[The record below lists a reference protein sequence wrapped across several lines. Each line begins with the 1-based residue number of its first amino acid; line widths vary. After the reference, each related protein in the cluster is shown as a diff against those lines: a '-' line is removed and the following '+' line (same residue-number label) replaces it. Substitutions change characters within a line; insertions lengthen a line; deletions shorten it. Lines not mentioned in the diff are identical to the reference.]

1 LRKTQATAFEK
12 SCAKPKQLLRKV
24 VQNHLKVILFIIH
37 NNYIMNNNLI
47 KLNHQITYNDPNL
60 CEKFNIHHDN
70 ESEKDEL
77 SDVIYKYDLICI
89 FGLEDFLEEII
100 IEKISNLYNIMIQNI
115 EIQSICSII
124 CDYVNKRAC
133 GVFNKINK
141 EDNFEYFMV
150 LFSYDNLHLFYPCIC
165 EFFDKGTISNDKIE
179 ALKNN
184 ILNTL

>member
-1 LRKTQATAFEK
+1 
-12 SCAKPKQLLRKV
+12 
-24 VQNHLKVILFIIH
+24 
-37 NNYIMNNNLI
+37 MNNNLI

-100 IEKISNLYNIMIQNI
+100 IEKMNNLYAIMIQIAEI
-115 EIQSICSII
+115 ETICSNV
-124 CDYVNKRAC
+124 CDSINVDNFVS
-133 GVFNKINK
+133 GVFNKINTDK
-141 EDNFEYFMV
+141 NFEYFML
-150 LFSYDNLHLFYPCIC
+150 LFSYDNLHLFYPCVC
-165 EFFDKGTISNDKIE
+165 EFLDKGTISNEKIE

-184 ILNTL
+184 ILNNNNNNNDVIII

>member
-1 LRKTQATAFEK
+1 MD
-12 SCAKPKQLLRKV
+12 
-24 VQNHLKVILFIIH
+24 I
-37 NNYIMNNNLI
+37 I
-47 KLNHQITYNDPNL
+47 KLQHNITYNDPKL
-60 CEKFNIHHDN
+60 YEKFNINHDN
-70 ESEKDEL
+70 DREKDEL

-89 FGLEDFLEEII
+89 FGLDDFLEEVI
-100 IEKISNLYNIMIQNI
+100 IEKMNNLYDIMIKNI